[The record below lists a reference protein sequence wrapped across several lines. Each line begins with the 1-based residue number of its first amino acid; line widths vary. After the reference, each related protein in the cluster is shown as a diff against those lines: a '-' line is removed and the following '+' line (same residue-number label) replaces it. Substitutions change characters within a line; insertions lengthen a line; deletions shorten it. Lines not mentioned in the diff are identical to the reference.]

1 MHPSAVAKCKHV
13 VSISSGI
20 ELTAPKVKILT
31 NSSRPWIFLGVSGLP
46 RKRTAGPHLMFTLRT
61 GVWICNSC
69 GFALDSVFETF
80 GNRFNRILGKF
91 SFWGQLSVRYL
102 TLNTRIGYGL
112 VLARTFLTLLFLA
125 SMLIFAQATN
135 PVRSISSILYSFGL
149 WVLFEI
155 GIARASLT
163 LNTFGSLSR
172 EVRSSSLLL
181 TSSAYLTT
189 VVDLFLLNALIGIY
203 SIGVG
208 NISMM
213 NTVISSLYFIASYFS
228 LLVPAFTLSLLIS
241 WLNRNYR
248 DLRHILPWLLRLLLF
263 TIPIFSFGPNPGFE
277 LITFLSQF
285 SPLTFPFHLMSYQSN
300 LSSNFFE
307 IGIFPY
313 ILNFFLLVFIYIK
326 RK

>member
-1 MHPSAVAKCKHV
+1 M
-13 VSISSGI
+13 
-20 ELTAPKVKILT
+20 
-31 NSSRPWIFLGVSGLP
+31 
-46 RKRTAGPHLMFTLRT
+46 
-61 GVWICNSC
+61 
-69 GFALDSVFETF
+69 
-80 GNRFNRILGKF
+80 
-91 SFWGQLSVRYL
+91 RYL